1 MDAGNATRHLAQ
13 WGRECRAYGREVS
26 SPVGLAHLL
35 QVRLALSKAGPLV
48 IRSPRSRW
56 VHLRSLGRVLLR
68 SHTSDISVLNELV
81 VWDGYTSSAR
91 LLPSPATILDLGA
104 NTGLAA
110 RWFLKIWPQAR
121 LVAVEPEPG
130 NINVLRSNLSQT
142 GSLIFPVAVGGHARK
157 ATLFT
162 ENGEFGFTICG
173 EPSGTTIEVDVTT
186 MPDLLRDAELDAIG
200 LLKVD
205 IEGAERELFADCGSW
220 IGKVGSMIVE
230 CHTGYTADDLMA
242 DCARGGGS
250 FSVLEVD
257 KKPEWGFEVVTAVA
271 RLTP

>member
-142 GSLIFPVAVGGHARK
+142 GS
-157 ATLFT
+157 
-162 ENGEFGFTICG
+162 
-173 EPSGTTIEVDVTT
+173 
-186 MPDLLRDAELDAIG
+186 
-200 LLKVD
+200 
-205 IEGAERELFADCGSW
+205 
-220 IGKVGSMIVE
+220 
-230 CHTGYTADDLMA
+230 
-242 DCARGGGS
+242 
-250 FSVLEVD
+250 
-257 KKPEWGFEVVTAVA
+257 
-271 RLTP
+271 